1 MHPMET
7 YGTEV
12 SEKEIKMEIYTPNVE
27 HYRITNDKGNKFFK
41 YNGWPSVCMDDRGVL
56 YAVASSMRLSHVD
69 PCGKGCMY
77 MSYDQGK
84 TWTKPIVLNDSFV
97 DDRDMGICYLGGG
110 KLLVS
115 WFSEAPANYHD
126 QIQDYDW
133 FEEKDKAISWGFSQA
148 WKKLPKE
155 EYVASAGSFVMMS
168 SDYGVTWSE
177 PVRVPILAPH
187 GPSVCKDG
195 TLVYLGNML
204 YNDSYTSKDEN
215 GNEMRPPITC
225 YTSTDGGY
233 TWKFAGQVPD
243 TKGPGGETINA
254 YNMFEPHVVELPD
267 GRLMGAI
274 RTHNEEMNPAFT
286 VFITYSHDKGRTWSA
301 PVGTG
306 VDGSPPHLMVH
317 SSGAVVCSYSCRT
330 NGSRCERA
338 VVSYDM
344 GETWTQDYVIDDR
357 LEYFCDMGYPAS
369 IELPD
374 GSILSVY
381 YQEIPGEWWT
391 SVLCSRWKLGK

>member
-1 MHPMET
+1 MET
-7 YGTEV
+7 YRTEV

>member
-1 MHPMET
+1 
-7 YGTEV
+7 
-12 SEKEIKMEIYTPNVE
+12 MEIYTPNVE